1 MAFCSFRVA
10 ESHIKQQPTL
20 EGHGLA
26 IFYCTRKAPGSGER
40 TAIEILRSLIAQLSW
55 SADYMNVPKALKD
68 AYSKAHASSVTLS
81 PRDEVWRDIFAQ
93 LLKSFTRTTIILDAL
108 DECLEHESL
117 LDYLRKTHDEV
128 PKLHIFATCRL
139 DVDVAKFFPA
149 FVDVQVSDYT
159 QKDISS
165 YIRNEIRNRM
175 SIFNDGKHANLQDQ
189 LITELEAKAQG
200 M

>member
-1 MAFCSFRVA
+1 MAFCSFQVA
-10 ESHIKQQPTL
+10 ESHLKQQATL
-20 EGHGLA
+20 ESHGLA
-26 IFYCTRKAPGSGER
+26 IFYCSRKALGSGER

-68 AYSKAHASSVTLS
+68 AYSKAHASSVTLNPS
-81 PRDEVWRDIFAQ
+81 DEVWRDIFAQ

-117 LDYLRKTHDEV
+117 LGHLRKTHDEV
-128 PKLHIFATCRL
+128 SKLHIFATCRL

-175 SIFNDGKHANLQDQ
+175 SIFNDGKHANLQNQ